1 MQNLGSSGGWRVALG
16 CGMPNQ
22 KGYTQ
27 IVPPSAQ
34 GHFGL
39 NVNAPRNKRT
49 RQPTRDEIISGLQM
63 GPASDELARCNLL
76 PMTQEE
82 IGNAGMDIGLKFLPE
97 GPPQYF
103 VNEVERSPTTS
114 LWFSCN
120 PSNTMGTMA
129 DTFAMVFRQW
139 IKDIRNPYINL
150 VGVLFDI
157 HAIQHVPHMFEM
169 RSNTMHIMVFGRVQA
184 PWKTEHGKISVSNR
198 VRSCSNTKQGDG
210 PKYTCFLKHIMVF
223 ERDRTRYLRV
233 ERCSIVFKHHARRWP
248 KVHLLPK
255 EIPVFDRVRT
265 ALNGTCNS
273 FHSILRCSNTIEH
286 GTAVSNGVRSCSNTM
301 KRDSANGQMCFKGN
315 VPAFIALI
323 QIGYTSIFSYRKFD
337 CIATNLLLSTHHH
350 HIAMSDY
357 YWPRSVPSELHRDY
371 IFQVRYSMKE
381 TDDGDVSEIVVRNLH
396 DAVPMD
402 QHHVFFPKFY
412 DRLLRMT
419 LWTYY
424 LYINLYERFRRRR
437 QKKFKSFFP
446 HLLKC
451 IVHLDNNFNEYLIT
465 DFLLGRHD
473 PDTLNMFRSRCPI
486 NIERMSFADFDFD
499 KYKDNMSKKM
509 CGEEFDFDIS
519 KIDGDEWEPLW
530 DEVQDWHKKK
540 PDIAWISS
548 WVQWDD
554 GTGRVIQPTRN
565 KTTEEGGNDGD
576 EGMDY
581 EMGSRSHGGTPE
593 EGGSG
598 HSGGSGTVAMGFDPT
613 LNT

>member
-1 MQNLGSSGGWRVALG
+1 MQDLGSSGGWRVALG
-16 CGMPNQ
+16 CGMPDQ

-27 IVPPSAQ
+27 IVPPSA
-34 GHFGL
+34 
-39 NVNAPRNKRT
+39 
-49 RQPTRDEIISGLQM
+49 RDTL
-63 GPASDELARCNLL
+63 DL
-76 PMTQEE
+76 MTST
-82 IGNAGMDIGLKFLPE
+82 I
-97 GPPQYF
+97 F

-169 RSNTMHIMVFGRVQA
+169 RSNTMHIMVFERDRTRYLCVKRCSIVFKHHGR
-184 PWKTEHGKISVSNR
+184 PNM
-198 VRSCSNTKQGDG
+198 QGDG

-255 EIPVFDRVRT
+255 

>member
-1 MQNLGSSGGWRVALG
+1 
-16 CGMPNQ
+16 
-22 KGYTQ
+22 
-27 IVPPSAQ
+27 
-34 GHFGL
+34 
-39 NVNAPRNKRT
+39 
-49 RQPTRDEIISGLQM
+49 
-63 GPASDELARCNLL
+63 
-76 PMTQEE
+76 
-82 IGNAGMDIGLKFLPE
+82 
-97 GPPQYF
+97 
-103 VNEVERSPTTS
+103 
-114 LWFSCN
+114 
-120 PSNTMGTMA
+120 
-129 DTFAMVFRQW
+129 
-139 IKDIRNPYINL
+139 
-150 VGVLFDI
+150 
-157 HAIQHVPHMFEM
+157 
-169 RSNTMHIMVFGRVQA
+169 
-184 PWKTEHGKISVSNR
+184 
-198 VRSCSNTKQGDG
+198 
-210 PKYTCFLKHIMVF
+210 
-223 ERDRTRYLRV
+223 
-233 ERCSIVFKHHARRWP
+233 
-248 KVHLLPK
+248 
-255 EIPVFDRVRT
+255 
-265 ALNGTCNS
+265 
-273 FHSILRCSNTIEH
+273 
-286 GTAVSNGVRSCSNTM
+286 
-301 KRDSANGQMCFKGN
+301 
-315 VPAFIALI
+315 
-323 QIGYTSIFSYRKFD
+323 
-337 CIATNLLLSTHHH
+337 
-350 HIAMSDY
+350 MSDY

-451 IVHLDNNFNEYLIT
+451 IVHLDNVIEAFIRPLREISLPQISNHLSQNFNEYLIT

-554 GTGRVIQPTRN
+554 GTGRVIQPVSKAVSFILETKDLYLIMSFQTRN